1 MGFRCDVQAGWNV
14 QMVKN
19 PPGMRETWVR
29 SPGWEDPLGEGMT
42 IHSYSLTWRIP
53 WTEEPGGLQSIGSK
67 QIRNDWATKHKEA
80 DRMEWSAHGMRPLQ
94 T

>member
-53 WTEEPGGLQSIGSK
+53 WNEGDLGSIPGLGGSPGGVGSVTV
-67 QIRNDWATKHKEA
+67 QLGDSTL
-80 DRMEWSAHGMRPLQ
+80 WS
-94 T
+94 